1 MNPFKSNFYKSTSNS
16 DPKNSQNP
24 PATAS
29 VSETGGGDPEQ
40 TAVSRE
46 TILSG
51 GTVSEMFHLFRDNG
65 MSRHESL
72 FNALYLF
79 CHNRYEAAPQKRKNI
94 FKRIP
99 EHPLGWSGDMQK
111 VNKHNLWS
119 IFLHVLDGAAV
130 IAHGVKRV
138 QQALGR
144 MIHKTARIPH
154 SMDNSTRAIKA
165 FFRVIRKSLLPCA
178 AVALTFFTFLQIYH
192 GMTVHYAVDVYIDG
206 EYVGNTL
213 NVNEILATKR
223 GYEADLS
230 VRYGTPVVLEC
241 DMSYVPSIYEN
252 KEKIA
257 SGDTDIYARYMSR
270 FTENGYGFYVDGKL
284 AGVSTTEKWFYD
296 AISDYIAM
304 QQANYRAEAGISEDE
319 QVERFIY
326 NNNMT
331 IIADKFPHSYFLS
344 RAEVRRLF
352 SLSSALSAEEEEWFH
367 EHLHFIDWDHFDGGA
382 TSTMTYSLDLN
393 YPTTTEGSSNTND
406 LSVYNM
412 TTPTQNVTVGL
423 SMVREET
430 GIEPIVYDIQTI
442 EDETLREGTRRLV
455 QNGKNGE
462 KRVIYNAYY
471 QNGEQTGRDIIGE
484 EILRA
489 PVDKIV
495 RVGTRPLTEE
505 EKNCVPTGTYIFP
518 YEGKITSY
526 FGWRVMSGSNTF
538 HQGIDIWG
546 KRGEAVVAADG
557 GEVIEVG
564 ENRSYG
570 KYCLIRHNEDV
581 ITRYAHCDTITVETG
596 ELVAQ
601 GSPIGT
607 LGATGNA
614 TGVHVHFEYIEN
626 GIKVDPMPHMTG
638 SLPFV
643 AV

>member
-1 MNPFKSNFYKSTSNS
+1 MKKTELISENTNS
-16 DPKNSQNP
+16 YGLEKQVKETESGEK
-24 PATAS
+24 AGTAAK
-29 VSETGGGDPEQ
+29 ED
-40 TAVSRE
+40 VSRE

-51 GTVSEMFHLFRDNG
+51 DSISDMYHLFRDNG

-79 CHNRYEAAPQKRKNI
+79 CHNCYEAAPKKRKNI

-99 EHPLGWSGDMQK
+99 EHPLGWAGDMQK
-111 VNKHNLWS
+111 LSKRNIWS
-119 IFLHVLDGAAV
+119 IFLHLLDGIAV
-130 IAHGVKRV
+130 ISHGARRAGNTIERFV
-138 QQALGR
+138 
-144 MIHKTARIPH
+144 HKTARIPN

-165 FFRVIRKSLLPCA
+165 FFRVICKSFLPCA
-178 AVALTFFTFLQIYH
+178 AFALTVFTFLQIFH
-192 GMTVHYAVDVYIDG
+192 GMSVHYAVDVYIDG

-213 NVNEILATKR
+213 NVNDILATKR

-230 VRYGTPVVLEC
+230 ARYGTPVVLEC
-241 DMSYVPSIYEN
+241 DINYKPSIYEN
-252 KEKIA
+252 KDKLTV
-257 SGDTDIYARYMSR
+257 GDTDIFASYMSR
-270 FTENGYGFYVDGKL
+270 FTENGYGLYVDGKL

-296 AISDYIAM
+296 AISDYMAM
-304 QQANYRAEAGISEDE
+304 QQANYRAEAGITEDE

-331 IIADKFPHSYFLS
+331 IIADKYPHSYFLS

-352 SLSSALSAEEEEWFH
+352 SLSSALSKEEEEWFH
-367 EHLHFIDWDHFDGGA
+367 EHLHFIDWDHFSGGA
-382 TSTMTYSLDLN
+382 PSTMTYSLELN
-393 YPTTTEGSSNTND
+393 YPSETEGRKNAND
-406 LSVYNM
+406 LSVYNEA
-412 TTPTQNVTVGL
+412 TPTQNVSVGL
-423 SMVREET
+423 SVVREET
-430 GIEPIVYDIQTI
+430 STEPIYFDIQTI

-462 KRVIYNAYY
+462 KRVRYNAYY

-495 RVGTRPLTEE
+495 CVGTRPLTEE
-505 EKNCVPTGTYIFP
+505 EKNSVPTGTYIYP

-546 KRGEAVVAADG
+546 KRGETVVASDG

-564 ENRSYG
+564 DNRSYG

-581 ITRYAHCDTITVETG
+581 VTRYAHCDTITVKTG
-596 ELVAQ
+596 DLVAQ

-614 TGVHVHFEYIEN
+614 TGVHVHFEFIEN
-626 GIKVDPMPHMTG
+626 GIKVDPLPHMPG